1 MPAWHNLAHPRRIP
15 SYLSTWQDDGE
26 EVTWRNYKGE
36 LTDNQRKLQEK
47 IQKRL
52 QKVTRGCH
60 CILQMASIALSKLC
74 SLRAQHSLLG

>member
-52 QKVTRGCH
+52 QKVT
-60 CILQMASIALSKLC
+60 AKLSFHPSDGLH
-74 SLRAQHSLLG
+74 SAQ